1 MHTQRSST
9 LSDVSLALPPLR
21 LRQGVVLIDRKGLRC
36 EKKRPWK
43 TSVFDLSDA
52 GDTVDAR
59 NPSIFEFFT
68 SQVQDFF
75 HQQ

>member
-1 MHTQRSST
+1 MHTQRGST
-9 LSDVSLALPPLR
+9 LNDVSLALPPLR

-43 TSVFDLSDA
+43 TSVFDLSD
-52 GDTVDAR
+52 TVDGR
-59 NPSIFEFFT
+59 NPIIHRVFYIPGGAG
-68 SQVQDFF
+68 FF